1 MALSSTV
8 PAVKA
13 ALVSLVTTGIGDSTV
28 QVSYGRPA
36 DSMLARDCV
45 WMGRVTGSDRVPV
58 MSAGR
63 KVREQEYSVQV
74 IVWVAKPRGTVQE
87 AEARAHVLAA
97 EINDA
102 LADDP
107 SLGGVDGL
115 IHATA
120 GSWEVEADQAL
131 EGPFCLITFDVDCL
145 ARLD

>member
-1 MALSSTV
+1 MATTSTV

-13 ALVSLVTTGIGDSTV
+13 ALVALLTSALPST

-36 DSMLARDCV
+36 DSMLSRNCV
-45 WMGRVTGSDRVPV
+45 WVGRAAGADRVPV

-63 KVREQEYSVQV
+63 KVREQDYSVTV
-74 IVWVAKPRGTVQE
+74 FVWVAKPRGTVEQ
-87 AEARAHVLAA
+87 AEDEAHVLLA
-97 EINDA
+97 EVEDA

-120 GSWEVEADQAL
+120 GSWEAEADVAQ
-131 EGPFCLITFDVDCL
+131 EGPFCLVTLDVDVL
-145 ARLD
+145 ARLA